1 MIIHPNGLHWHP
13 CALLKRVPGRTLG
26 TNVRYCPE
34 LFPCSGEL
42 AKGRARSGVRSS
54 PAWPGPPSARL
65 APPSARPG
73 PPSARPAPPSAWLGP
88 PSAWPA
94 PPSARPAP
102 PSAWPAPPSAR
113 PAPPSAWPGLA
124 VSPACLGRE
133 LPVGLRRGSRTCG
146 ASAPPRRPR
155 WARRGRRCRVR
166 RAGHA
171 LCPPAGP
178 PAGTPPRDAS
188 RPIYGICSDIA
199 ESRAIC
205 RRLPV
210 QLIPCSLGN
219 CKSFS
224 ISAIF
229 LISLVIPCH
238 ISNL

>member
-54 PAWPGPPSARL
+54 PAWPGPPSARPG
-65 APPSARPG
+65 PPSARPG
-73 PPSARPAPPSAWLGP
+73 PPSAR
-88 PSAWPA
+88 
-94 PPSARPAP
+94 
-102 PSAWPAPPSAR
+102 PAPPSAR